1 MWTMA
6 RSALMLFF
14 RGQLFAESGKAYAL
28 ILANVVFT
36 ALLCIGLAHEGLPLW
51 GAAVLAGF
59 VGGGLQPIL
68 FKNIRFR

>member
-6 RSALMLFF
+6 RSAVILFF
-14 RGQLFAESGKAYAL
+14 RGQLFAEPGKAYAL

-36 ALLCIGLAHEGLPLW
+36 ALLCLALVTYGLPLW
-51 GAAVLAGF
+51 GAALLAGF
-59 VGGGLQPIL
+59 IGGGLQPIL

>member
-6 RSALMLFF
+6 TSALMLFF
-14 RGQLFAESGKAYAL
+14 RGQLFADPGKAYTL
-28 ILANVVFT
+28 IVANVVFT
-36 ALLCIGLAHEGLPLW
+36 ALLCLGLAHAELPLW
-51 GAAVLAGF
+51 GAASLAGF